1 MSAERLRVYIDE
13 MTQVAA
19 ETVQFVHGMT
29 KDDFLKDIV
38 RQRAVGMNLLMIG
51 ETVVHLLDEYPEFA
65 ADFSYI
71 PWKQIRGMRNRIAH
85 GYMTINLD
93 TVWDTTQHAI
103 PELLEKLTLLGNWR
117 AQGE

>member
-1 MSAERLRVYIDE
+1 MSAERLHVYIDE

-19 ETVQFVHGMT
+19 ETVQFVKGMA

-65 ADFSYI
+65 ADFSDI
-71 PWKQIRGMRNRIAH
+71 PWNEKQNCPRLHDHQSRHCLGHNAKRHPGAS
-85 GYMTINLD
+85 GE
-93 TVWDTTQHAI
+93 VVS
-103 PELLEKLTLLGNWR
+103 PSKLACPR
-117 AQGE
+117 